1 MEALFSAMLEGGKA
15 RSNSQP
21 TAHSAG
27 EIDLMT
33 EWTIH
38 GAISVQRAMQEA
50 GQEVMRLIDS
60 GPVEIIVQTHDEK
73 SSEKRRSTRQNRL
86 IYSLYQ
92 RIGKTLYGNDEL
104 HARRECKLRIGCR
117 ILYRDKKEFAELFD
131 RVIRNLDHETR
142 LNSMDLVS
150 VSSIMSVK
158 QVQEYTSRII
168 STYSEQGC
176 YFLDLDILE
185 HK

>member
-1 MEALFSAMLEGGKA
+1 
-15 RSNSQP
+15 
-21 TAHSAG
+21 
-27 EIDLMT
+27 MT

-60 GPVEIIVQTHDEK
+60 GPVEIIVQAHDEK
-73 SSEKRRSTRQNRL
+73 TSERRRSTRQNRL
-86 IYSLYQ
+86 IYAIYQ

-142 LNSMDLVS
+142 LKSMDLVS
-150 VSSIMSVK
+150 VSSIMSVRQGSEFVK
-158 QVQEYTSRII
+158 SIMQEYTER
-168 STYSEQGC
+168 GC
-176 YFLDLDILE
+176 YFLDIEGIEDYQNYRE
-185 HK
+185 AQ